1 MFYALHEALA
11 LVAEESLEAR
21 IQRHARYG
29 AALQAGL
36 EAIGLTLHV
45 PPDYRLKTLT
55 TVRIPE
61 GIDDARIRQRL
72 LSDYGIEISGGLG
85 TLKGKVWRI
94 GLMGYTSTEQNVLLI
109 LSALEKLLAEEG
121 YKTETGA
128 GIKAAVQSLR
138 K

>member
-1 MFYALHEALA
+1 
-11 LVAEESLEAR
+11 
-21 IQRHARYG
+21 
-29 AALQAGL
+29 
-36 EAIGLTLHV
+36 LHV